1 MGEFSLDDTIVA
13 IATPPGRGGLGVV
26 RVSGRAAVSIARA
39 LTGREAFVPRHATLA
54 YIVEAAPGASHG
66 RGREAAAGCDRVDEV
81 VVTWFAAPHSY
92 TGEDVIEISGHGSPP
107 VQERIVLLAMRAGG
121 RLAEPGEF
129 TFRAYLNG
137 RLDLIQAE
145 AVADLIEAVTPLQ
158 ARAAMDQLEGTL
170 TTAIRGIDTSLFDLA
185 ARLEASLDFPD
196 EGFHFVTRAD
206 ARVDLGQIRDR
217 LDALALD
224 GRAGR
229 VVREG
234 RLVVIVGP
242 PNAGKSSLFNALVG
256 ASRAI
261 VTALPGTT
269 RDALTERVDIGGLP
283 ITLVDTAGLRETT
296 DPIETEGVARTRQA
310 QQIAALTVIVLDQS
324 EALGP
329 DARALVANRHDAAI
343 VVLNKSDR
351 PPAWNARDL
360 GHRAGEVVS
369 VSAATGD
376 GLAGLRS
383 RIARELSGR
392 DDWRDPPAI
401 SNARHLA
408 LVDQARAALCRADG
422 AIGDG
427 ASEEVVLTDL
437 GEARRALEAIT
448 GRRGPE
454 EVLRHI
460 FARFCVGK

>member
-26 RVSGRAAVSIARA
+26 RVSGPAAVPIACALTDRAAFR
-39 LTGREAFVPRHATLA
+39 PRHATLA
-54 YIVEAAPGASHG
+54 HIVEAVSGEPPPG
-66 RGREAAAGCDRVDEV
+66 GREAARARDRVDEV

-92 TGEDVIEISGHGSPP
+92 TGEDVVEISGHGSPP
-107 VQERIVLLAMRAGG
+107 VQARIVLLAMRAGG

-137 RLDLIQAE
+137 RLDLVQAE

-170 TTAIRGIDTSLFDLA
+170 TTAIRAIDTALFDLT

-196 EGFHFVTRAD
+196 EGFHFVTRAA
-206 ARVDLGQIRDR
+206 ARADLEQIRDR

-283 ITLVDTAGLRETT
+283 ITLVDTAGLRETN
-296 DPIETEGVARTRQA
+296 DPIETEGVVRTRQA
-310 QQIAALTVIVLDQS
+310 QQIAALTVIVLDPS
-324 EALGP
+324 EPLGP
-329 DARALVANRHDAAI
+329 DARALVANRHDAAM
-343 VVLNKSDR
+343 VVLNKADL
-351 PPAWNARDL
+351 PPVWTAREL
-360 GHRAGEVVS
+360 GPRGGDAVT

-376 GLAGLRS
+376 GLASLRS
-383 RIARELSGR
+383 RILRELSGR

-427 ASEEVVLTDL
+427 ASEEVVLTDV
-437 GEARRALEAIT
+437 GDARRALEAIT
-448 GRRGPE
+448 GRRGPDE
-454 EVLRHI
+454 LLRQI
-460 FARFCVGK
+460 FSRFCVGK